1 MDKIM
6 IVIVL
11 SLAEGKKN
19 FCLNMKCAKAKQSY
33 MKCRFANLKNYILV

>member
-1 MDKIM
+1 MDKMMIM
-6 IVIVL
+6 IVLII
-11 SLAEGKKN
+11 AEWKKN

>member
-1 MDKIM
+1 MDKMIIM
-6 IVIVL
+6 IVLI
-11 SLAEGKKN
+11 LAEWKKI